1 MALQKFSFSYQRTQT
16 YISSR
21 SKYNFIYTE
30 KFTTKMLKPKKQRL
44 KNKLEKDAFLA
55 VCRGC
60 SDVLMFDLSIST
72 TEHFPPL
79 AQNVKL
85 KLWYNCLFFLSGSL
99 NLESQLGRKLVFHYP
114 GGRNRKNYS
123 FSNEEVRRID
133 LENQRLLRELSRLS
147 PGPRSGSAPV
157 KKSHGASNSPR
168 IRLTHSAVN
177 RQREQQRIERE
188 NLVSFTSWVKT
199 QPLICLIVLII
210 GGLNSKRNICDKL
223 SKKLICFC
231 VSLSFANNRR
241 VSPGDNSSPTNVL
254 NWMIPPQL
262 ILVCNVGEKITPVS
276 LQYTYNL

>member
-1 MALQKFSFSYQRTQT
+1 M
-16 YISSR
+16 
-21 SKYNFIYTE
+21 
-30 KFTTKMLKPKKQRL
+30 
-44 KNKLEKDAFLA
+44 EKDAFLA

-99 NLESQLGRKLVFHYP
+99 NLESELGRKLVFHYP

-133 LENQRLLRELSRLS
+133 LENQRLLRELSHLS

-199 QPLICLIVLII
+199 QSLICLIFLII
-210 GGLNSKRNICDKL
+210 GGLDSKRNICDKL
-223 SKKLICFC
+223 GKKLICLCVFVFC
-231 VSLSFANNRR
+231 KQQKSFTRCTTLH
-241 VSPGDNSSPTNVL
+241 PLMYWIG
-254 NWMIPPQL
+254 WFPPQL
-262 ILVCNVGEKITPVS
+262 ILVCNVGEKNTPVS